1 MMKRNPTIMTFP
13 EDGRKQAI
21 ASLREYFAENM
32 DEEIGELKAGLL
44 VDFIASELG
53 PSIYN
58 QAIADARTFFEERS
72 ADLAGVCYHAEFPQ
86 SVKRKR

>member
-1 MMKRNPTIMTFP
+1 MKRSATTITFP
-13 EDGRKQAI
+13 NDGRKHAI
-21 ASLREYFAENM
+21 ASLQQYFAENM

-44 VDFIASELG
+44 VDFVAAELG
-53 PSIYN
+53 PTIYN

-72 ADLAGVCYHAEFPQ
+72 ADLAGVCYHAEFPL

>member
-1 MMKRNPTIMTFP
+1 MKRSATTITFP
-13 EDGRKQAI
+13 NDNRKQAI
-21 ASLREYFAENM
+21 ASLQQYFAENM

-44 VDFIASELG
+44 VDFVAAELG
-53 PSIYN
+53 PTIYN

-72 ADLAGVCYHAEFPQ
+72 ADLAGVCYHAEFPL